1 VEEERRKSKRM
12 EIEIPVT
19 FQVEKGTFFGTTANI
34 SDDGMMIESSFAR
47 RNIQRVLRTLLRES
61 ESGVRVNYT
70 AEGKSFTRRGIIK
83 HYHLNFS
90 GGESAYRLSFG
101 VWIPKLRMRQEKGL

>member
-1 VEEERRKSKRM
+1 MEEEMRNSSRL

-19 FQVEKGTFFGTTANI
+19 FEVDKKTFSGTTANI

-47 RNIQRVLRTLLRES
+47 ENIRRVLRNLLKRKECPVKVS
-61 ESGVRVNYT
+61 YL
-70 AEGKSFTRRGIIK
+70 AEGKSFTRNGIIK
-83 HYHLNFS
+83 HYHLDFT

-101 VWIPKLRMRQEKGL
+101 VWVPKLRMRQEKGL